1 VKSASEARI
10 AGLAAVRI
18 TWITA
23 IVVCVLAILSGLLA
37 GTDGR
42 NFSQQFPGFGFT
54 DGGNSSQQFPEFASF
69 DPAAALVG
77 EEPQRNAPTTQKT
90 ETAGP
95 QGHRGQPIDEQASG
109 PGHSKTGVPHPG
121 SRPESVGGRAPSSAP
136 RPNRP
141 QAPTVNIPKPPQ
153 LPTVSLPKPPQAPTV
168 SLPKPSQ
175 GPTVSLPKPP
185 QAPTVSLPEPQLPT
199 VSPPEPPQPSVS
211 VKLSQPSV
219 SVDLSPPVQ
228 TPAVKVPDV
237 SVQLP

>member
-1 VKSASEARI
+1 VKSASKVTSEVRV

-23 IVVCVLAILSGLLA
+23 IVVCALAILSGLLA
-37 GTDGR
+37 GSDGR
-42 NFSQQFPGFGFT
+42 NFSQGFPGFGFT
-54 DGGNSSQQFPEFASF
+54 GGGDSSPLFPEFASF

-77 EEPQRNAPTTQKT
+77 EGAERNVPKTQGT

-95 QGHRGQPIDEQASG
+95 QGDRGQRIDEQASG
-109 PGHSKTGVPHPG
+109 PGHSRTGVPHPG
-121 SRPESVGGRAPSSAP
+121 SRPDGVGGGAPSSAP

-141 QAPTVNIPKPPQ
+141 QAPTVSLPKPPQ
-153 LPTVSLPKPPQAPTV
+153 LPTVSLPKPPQPPTV

-175 GPTVSLPKPP
+175 PPTASPPKPSPPPTVSVPEPPQLPTVSLPKP
-185 QAPTVSLPEPQLPT
+185 A
-199 VSPPEPPQPSVS
+199 QPSVS
-211 VKLSQPSV
+211 VNLSS
-219 SVDLSPPVQ
+219 PVQ

>member
-77 EEPQRNAPTTQKT
+77 AEPQRNAPTTQKT

-95 QGHRGQPIDEQASG
+95 QGHRDQPIDEQASG

-153 LPTVSLPKPPQAPTV
+153 LPTVNLPKPQQQAPTV
-168 SLPKPSQ
+168 NLPKPQ
-175 GPTVSLPKPP
+175 QAPTVNLPEPP
-185 QAPTVSLPEPQLPT
+185 QAPTVSLPEP
-199 VSPPEPPQPSVS
+199 PQPSVS
-211 VKLSQPSV
+211 VNLSQPSV
-219 SVDLSPPVQ
+219 SANVSPPVP
-228 TPAVKVPDV
+228 TPVVKVPDV